1 MIISFEGGE
10 GVGKSTH
17 SKLLCSHLEAQGLP
31 CLSFRE
37 PGGSSFSELVRGL
50 FFREGIDPMTELL
63 MVLASRR
70 ENIGKMIEPGLA
82 GGMIVVIDRFID
94 STLVYQGVLR
104 GLGVEKVRG
113 LMEASGTWVVPD
125 LTFVLDAPPE
135 RSLAR
140 IVPGDKFEN
149 QGIEFH
155 RRLRQAYLDLAEE
168 RRHRV
173 IDSDRLKEEVS
184 RDIIAQ
190 ADLFLKNARSGSPH
204 PA

>member
-17 SKLLCSHLEAQGLP
+17 SKLLCSHLEKKGLP

-37 PGGSSFSELVRGL
+37 PGGSSFSELLRPI
-50 FFREGIDPMTELL
+50 FFREGIDAMTELL

-70 ENIGKMIEPGLA
+70 ENVKKMIEPALA
-82 GGMIVVIDRFID
+82 GNMIVIIDRFVD

-104 GLGVEKVRG
+104 NLGVERVRKI
-113 LMEASGTWVVPD
+113 MEMTETWVEPD
-125 LTFVLDAPPE
+125 LTFILDVAPE
-135 RSLAR
+135 HSLAR

-155 RRLRQAYLDLAEE
+155 QKLRQAYLDLAHEP
-168 RRHRV
+168 RHAIV
-173 IDSDRLKEEVS
+173 NSDRPKEDVS
-184 RDIIAQ
+184 RDIIAR
-190 ADLFLKNARSGSPH
+190 ADSFLEKRSS
-204 PA
+204 